1 MKKISR
7 QNKRV
12 WKKKEWCLFTIGY
25 DIPKTFFLIFS
36 EELIALPKMGLVFLR
51 NCNCL
56 GVKAGGLFIWVV
68 FFLLFLVAASRAF
81 LAPNEAP
88 PPRAPNPM
96 ALPAAMNAGTS
107 AAKGRRPPFCLFDV
121 LLLVPL
127 HLFFL
132 LRTMMSSCW
141 LREYTLV

>member
-1 MKKISR
+1 
-7 QNKRV
+7 
-12 WKKKEWCLFTIGY
+12 
-25 DIPKTFFLIFS
+25 
-36 EELIALPKMGLVFLR
+36 MGSVFLR

-68 FFLLFLVAASRAF
+68 FFLLFLV
-81 LAPNEAP
+81 
-88 PPRAPNPM
+88 
-96 ALPAAMNAGTS
+96 

-132 LRTMMSSCW
+132 LRTMMSSCR
-141 LREYTLV
+141 LHEYTLV

>member
-1 MKKISR
+1 M
-7 QNKRV
+7 
-12 WKKKEWCLFTIGY
+12 
-25 DIPKTFFLIFS
+25 
-36 EELIALPKMGLVFLR
+36 
-51 NCNCL
+51 
-56 GVKAGGLFIWVV
+56 
-68 FFLLFLVAASRAF
+68 AASRAF

-121 LLLVPL
+121 LLLVVPL

-132 LRTMMSSCW
+132 LRTTMSSCKFRVYCYNDEVW
-141 LREYTLV
+141 CVVFIGEEGLFTI

>member
-1 MKKISR
+1 
-7 QNKRV
+7 
-12 WKKKEWCLFTIGY
+12 
-25 DIPKTFFLIFS
+25 
-36 EELIALPKMGLVFLR
+36 MGLVFLR

-107 AAKGRRPPFCLFDV
+107 AAKGSRPPFCLFDV
-121 LLLVPL
+121 LLLLVPL

>member
-1 MKKISR
+1 
-7 QNKRV
+7 
-12 WKKKEWCLFTIGY
+12 
-25 DIPKTFFLIFS
+25 
-36 EELIALPKMGLVFLR
+36 MGPVFLR

-56 GVKAGGLFIWVV
+56 GVKAGGFFIWVV
-68 FFLLFLVAASRAF
+68 FFLLFLVTASRAF

-88 PPRAPNPM
+88 PPRAPNTM

-121 LLLVPL
+121 LLLPL

-132 LRTMMSSCW
+132 LRTMVSSCR
-141 LREYTLV
+141 LRVYWYNDDG